1 MNRFRRPAERVEAT
15 CAWAI
20 TASGR
25 QPPCK
30 ESRDGRST
38 WIDAATNRVHAS
50 LSQRDRRKKGGW
62 VLPQGACGLDVIALG
77 GTRRYQHQRRIPQ
90 IHEDVLTRG
99 LVLAQRTGT
108 DQRSRSEE
116 RLAWHLADHKRR
128 GERLTHQKQVVLARD
143 GLHPDVGH
151 ELLGVLRDCCSGE
164 VLVARNLLGATEK
177 DLVALLVEA
186 ASVCHQLTI
195 PIPAVITGGQRSIRN
210 AVASALPTLAHQR
223 SHVHSLREAAK
234 ASAAADLHAKKER
247 QKQVCGVRPLERA

>member
-1 MNRFRRPAERVEAT
+1 
-15 CAWAI
+15 
-20 TASGR
+20 
-25 QPPCK
+25 
-30 ESRDGRST
+30 
-38 WIDAATNRVHAS
+38 
-50 LSQRDRRKKGGW
+50 
-62 VLPQGACGLDVIALG
+62 VIALG
-77 GTRRYQHQRRIPQ
+77 GTRWYQHQRRIPQ
-90 IHEDVLTRG
+90 IHEDVLIRG
-99 LVLAQRTGT
+99 LVLARRTGT

-164 VLVARNLLGATEK
+164 VLVARSLLGATEK
-177 DLVALLVEA
+177 DLVALLPQA

-195 PIPAVITGGQRSIRN
+195 PIPAVITAGQRSIRN